1 MAQAVTYANSVAP
14 KHQLVLLHPETL
26 QWSRWKQE
34 PNLQREDFLLH
45 GRLITDQVRHLHR
58 IVSRNACVVENQS
71 NNVGLVTYGQILIQQ
86 KIELMCKYCA
96 LRAKPLGFHFL
107 CRIWSRPRKRISIGY
122 PFCTCMMPARNITD
136 RNTCTWEHNRYCNY
150 STFKKQIFQ
159 VYIEKMTGFTAINAC
174 CRLWWSAGR
183 PRWKFHKP
191 WLPKELLW

>member
-1 MAQAVTYANSVAP
+1 MVDLSQTRLDIFTESC
-14 KHQLVLLHPETL
+14 HETLVLWRINQIMLDLSLMVKYWFSKRLNWCANIVH
-26 QWSRWKQE
+26 SR
-34 PNLQREDFLLH
+34 
-45 GRLITDQVRHLHR
+45 
-58 IVSRNACVVENQS
+58 
-71 NNVGLVTYGQILIQQ
+71 
-86 KIELMCKYCA
+86 
-96 LRAKPLGFHFL
+96 PLGFHFL